1 MNLAPVARRL
11 RVRACS
17 PSQRK
22 KDGAYPF
29 ARLSLPSAQY
39 LIEDAVGRLRAAA
52 KESQPGRKKP
62 NPRGVQP
69 RRRAV
74 KCCRPRMYRR
84 QLVRGEAPSTDAL
97 SPSRQWAAQ
106 TLRTSGPLASHGRS
120 HRVACGLR
128 AALRLALLSPP
139 HPVEQL
145 DTAMTGKIT
154 SRHRR
159 NRLDLNS
166 EGDRDYLSSRGFV
179 YALISVGAYRGRVIS
194 AHHQRKTVEAYVRDF
209 ALNRPVEIVEIAKFA

>member
-1 MNLAPVARRL
+1 MLSTADVPAAARERRSPFDGCPFPQPPVGGSDAPHVWAARESWTVAPG
-11 RVRACS
+11 S
-17 PSQRK
+17 
-22 KDGAYPF
+22 
-29 ARLSLPSAQY
+29 
-39 LIEDAVGRLRAAA
+39 LRAA
-52 KESQPGRKKP
+52 
-62 NPRGVQP
+62 
-69 RRRAV
+69 
-74 KCCRPRMYRR
+74 
-84 QLVRGEAPSTDAL
+84 
-97 SPSRQWAAQ
+97 
-106 TLRTSGPLASHGRS
+106 SGT
-120 HRVACGLR
+120 
-128 AALRLALLSPP
+128 RLALLSPP